1 MAYGVAG
8 YMLIEGWPFADALYM
23 TLLVLSTVGFREV
36 RPLDTGGRAFTASLI
51 VVGVALVLVTVTVV
65 ATWVTEEQ
73 LWASRRRRRVQK
85 RIDAM
90 SDHFI
95 LCAYGRVGRAAARD
109 LETES
114 VPFVVVDPKEDLQE
128 RMLEDGVSY
137 IIDDPSLEAVLEA
150 AGVKRARAL
159 ICAVDSDATNVYITL
174 MARSLNPGIFIVARA
189 SEPGS
194 DWRLEKAGADRVV
207 SPFVSSG
214 RHMALMALQPAI
226 VDVLEVTAQR
236 RTRPMRVEELLVDE
250 GSPLEGKA
258 VAEARG
264 SATALAVRHTDGALV
279 TDPPED
285 LRLRTGDL
293 LLVMGNGA

>member
-1 MAYGVAG
+1 MGSG
-8 YMLIEGWPFADALYM
+8 GITLGLQEETTDAETHRRY
-23 TLLVLSTVGFREV
+23 E
-36 RPLDTGGRAFTASLI
+36 RPLHHLRLRPRRTGRG
-51 VVGVALVLVTVTVV
+51 
-65 ATWVTEEQ
+65 
-73 LWASRRRRRVQK
+73 
-85 RIDAM
+85 
-90 SDHFI
+90 
-95 LCAYGRVGRAAARD
+95 ARD
-109 LETES
+109 LETEG

-137 IIDDPSLEAVLEA
+137 VIDDPSLEAVLEA
-150 AGVKRARAL
+150 AWVKRVRAF
-159 ICAVDSDATNVYITL
+159 ICAVDSDATNVHITL
-174 MARSLNPGIFIVARA
+174 MARSLNPDIFIVARA

-214 RHMALMALQPAI
+214 RHMALIALQPAI

-250 GSPLEGKA
+250 GSPLEDKT

-264 SATALAVRHTDGALV
+264 SATALAVRHADGALV

-285 LRLRTGDL
+285 LRLRAGDL
-293 LLVMGNGA
+293 LLVMGNGT

>member
-1 MAYGVAG
+1 MGSG
-8 YMLIEGWPFADALYM
+8 GITLGLQEETTDAETHRRY
-23 TLLVLSTVGFREV
+23 E
-36 RPLDTGGRAFTASLI
+36 RPLHHLRLRPRRTGRG
-51 VVGVALVLVTVTVV
+51 
-65 ATWVTEEQ
+65 
-73 LWASRRRRRVQK
+73 
-85 RIDAM
+85 
-90 SDHFI
+90 
-95 LCAYGRVGRAAARD
+95 ARD
-109 LETES
+109 LETEG

-137 IIDDPSLEAVLEA
+137 VIDDPSLEAVLEA
-150 AGVKRARAL
+150 AWVKRVRAF
-159 ICAVDSDATNVYITL
+159 ICAVDSDATNVHITL
-174 MARSLNPGIFIVARA
+174 MARSLNPDIFIVARA

-214 RHMALMALQPAI
+214 RHMALIALQPAI

-250 GSPLEGKA
+250 GSPLEGKTI
-258 VAEARG
+258 AEARG
-264 SATALAVRHTDGALV
+264 SATALAVRHADGALV